1 MAKPTKEST
10 QAVKILSAHHEGDAA
25 TFYASKD
32 GESAVV
38 VINDPDLLEV
48 IMVLMNF
55 TMEKLEDL
63 DDPRAHQ
70 SIFLSHLEAGEA

>member
-10 QAVKILSAHHEGDAA
+10 RAVQILSEHHEGDAA

-32 GESAVV
+32 GESAVI

-63 DDPRAHQ
+63 DDPRAY
-70 SIFLSHLEAGEA
+70 SSVLFSHLEAGEA

>member
-1 MAKPTKEST
+1 MAKPTKATT
-10 QAVKILSAHHEGDAA
+10 QAVQLLSQHHEDDGA

-55 TMEKLEDL
+55 TMEKLEEL
-63 DDPRAHQ
+63 NDPRAFHGGLLFSQ
-70 SIFLSHLEAGEA
+70 EVGEA

>member
-1 MAKPTKEST
+1 MAKPTKET
-10 QAVKILSAHHEGDAA
+10 TNAVRMLCEHHEADDA
-25 TFYASKD
+25 TFYAAKD

-63 DDPRAHQ
+63 NDPRALPLILLPQ
-70 SIFLSHLEAGEA
+70 EVGEA